1 MEVFTKFTMRGAMGS
16 PYYTFLI
23 FVKGIVF
30 PGPGNI
36 DVHCNSIGFGK
47 GKGKR
52 KILQSTPGPGIHYN
66 SIGFVKGAGRPS
78 PLSLT
83 GGRSKGFASK
93 DTEGC

>member
-1 MEVFTKFTMRGAMGS
+1 MRM
-16 PYYTFLI
+16 
-23 FVKGIVF
+23 F

-36 DVHCNSIGFGK
+36 EVHYNSIGFVK

-52 KILQSTPGPGIHYN
+52 EILQSTPGPGIHYN

-93 DTEGC
+93 DREGC